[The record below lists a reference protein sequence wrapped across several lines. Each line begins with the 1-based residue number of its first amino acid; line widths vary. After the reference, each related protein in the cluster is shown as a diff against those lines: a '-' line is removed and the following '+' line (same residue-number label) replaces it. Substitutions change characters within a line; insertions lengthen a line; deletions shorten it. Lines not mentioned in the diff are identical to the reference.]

1 MRFGF
6 TIFILYILS
15 MPSVAV
21 EYRPI
26 IDILEDIL
34 GDCRMHNE
42 YKGQLAF
49 DCPVCSHE
57 IKGLDHGDGK
67 GNLEINY
74 KMLVYKCWSCSEL
87 YNTHG
92 SVYKLIKK
100 YGNEKHLKR
109 YELLKPD
116 EVELA
121 VKQFKQVELP
131 KEFIALSNPSDG
143 VKLTHHYRQAMAY
156 LKKRNVTDKII
167 RKHNIGFAFSGPYEN
182 RIIIPSYN
190 EWRQI
195 NYFVARS
202 FLSKSKLKYKN
213 PDVQKE
219 TIIFNESLIDWSK
232 KIYLVEGAFDSIFL
246 DNAVP
251 MLGKYISDL
260 LFNKIY
266 DLRCEVTILL
276 DGDAWD
282 DAEKLYHKLNC
293 GKLLGKIN
301 IVKLPKDKDIADL
314 QGNLQEYQE
323 FKLD

>member
-1 MRFGF
+1 
-6 TIFILYILS
+6 
-15 MPSVAV
+15 MPSVAI
-21 EYRPI
+21 EYKPV

-116 EVELA
+116 EVELV

-131 KEFIALSNPSDG
+131 KEFISLSNPSDG

-195 NYFVARS
+195 NYFIARS
-202 FLSKSKLKYKN
+202 FLSKTKLKYKN

-246 DNAVP
+246 DNAIP

-282 DAEKLYHKLNC
+282 EAEKLYHKLNC
-293 GKLLGKIN
+293 GKLLGKVN

>member
-1 MRFGF
+1 M
-6 TIFILYILS
+6 TEE
-15 MPSVAV
+15 V
-21 EYRPI
+21 EVLVELLR
-26 IDILEDIL
+26 DVL
-34 GDCRMHNE
+34 GHE
-42 YKGQLAF
+42 KQHYESKGQISF
-49 DCPVCSHE
+49 DCPVCAE
-57 IKGLDHGDGK
+57 EKGLDEGDGK

-202 FLSKSKLKYKN
+202 FLSKTKLSNKKW
-213 PDVQKE
+213 E
-219 TIIFNESLIDWSK
+219 TQ
-232 KIYLVEGAFDSIFL
+232 
-246 DNAVP
+246 
-251 MLGKYISDL
+251 IS
-260 LFNKIY
+260 
-266 DLRCEVTILL
+266 R
-276 DGDAWD
+276 
-282 DAEKLYHKLNC
+282 
-293 GKLLGKIN
+293 GKLCIYKW
-301 IVKLPKDKDIADL
+301 K
-314 QGNLQEYQE
+314 
-323 FKLD
+323 

>member
-1 MRFGF
+1 MSS
-6 TIFILYILS
+6 L
-15 MPSVAV
+15 AV
-21 EYRPI
+21 EYKPI

-34 GDCRMHNE
+34 GDCRMHND

-49 DCPVCSHE
+49 DCPVCSYE

-74 KMLVYKCWSCSEL
+74 KMLVYKCWSCSEM

-121 VKQFKQVELP
+121 VKQYKQVELP
-131 KEFIALSNPSDG
+131 KEFIPLNNVSEG
-143 VKLTHHYRQAMAY
+143 VK
-156 LKKRNVTDKII
+156 DI
-167 RKHNIGFAFSGPYEN
+167 
-182 RIIIPSYN
+182 
-190 EWRQI
+190 
-195 NYFVARS
+195 
-202 FLSKSKLKYKN
+202 
-213 PDVQKE
+213 QKE

-246 DNAVP
+246 DNSIP

-266 DLRCEVTILL
+266 DLRCELTIVL

-282 DAEKLYHKLNC
+282 DAEKLYHRLNC
-293 GKLLGKIN
+293 GKLLGRVN

-314 QGNLQEYQE
+314 QGNLEVYQE